1 MTIIIRGDYR
11 ELERELSRI
20 ESMPNAKMN
29 KALDAA
35 FEFGYAAVKAD
46 VHVQTSSLK
55 NSGKKSTKHGA
66 SKWEGK
72 FSFGGPSTGVNNPVD
87 YAIYELERGGEHD
100 FMKSTPL
107 MRPTFVTAIK
117 TVLDR

>member
-1 MTIIIRGDYR
+1 VTIIIRGDYR

-20 ESMPNAKMN
+20 EGMPNAKMN
-29 KALDAA
+29 TALDTA
-35 FEFGYAAVKAD
+35 FELGYETVKAD

-55 NSGKKSTKHGA
+55 NSGKKSTKHGR

-87 YAIYELERGGEHD
+87 YAIYELDRGGDHD
-100 FMKSTPL
+100 FMKTTPQ
-107 MRPTFVTAIK
+107 MRATFVTAIK